1 MKKPFADNPKK
12 SIFVRLFRV
21 NDMVQNGIKGYQE
34 DFVTEDK
41 LAKNVGSGLVRV
53 YATPQ
58 MIALIEKTAVLSVE
72 PYLEDGQSTVGT
84 LVNVTHCA
92 APPAGMKVHAET
104 ELVEVDRRKLTFK
117 VSAYDERGLIGE
129 GVHERFIIDIA
140 KFQAKADSK

>member
-1 MKKPFADNPKK
+1 
-12 SIFVRLFRV
+12 
-21 NDMVQNGIKGYQE
+21 MVQNGIKGYQE

-58 MIALIEKTAVLSVE
+58 LIALIEKTADLSVE

-92 APPAGMKVHAET
+92 ATPAGMKVHAET

>member
-1 MKKPFADNPKK
+1 M
-12 SIFVRLFRV
+12 I
-21 NDMVQNGIKGYQE
+21 QNGIKGYQE

-72 PYLEDGQSTVGT
+72 SYLEEGQSTVGT
-84 LVNVTHCA
+84 LINITHCA
-92 APPAGMKVHAET
+92 ATPCGMKVHAET
-104 ELVEVDRRKLTFK
+104 ELVEIDRRKLTFK
-117 VSAYDERGLIGE
+117 VKAYDERGLIGE
-129 GVHERFIIDIA
+129 GTHERFIIDIA

>member
-1 MKKPFADNPKK
+1 MAFKRSA
-12 SIFVRLFRV
+12 VRFRYAPQ
-21 NDMVQNGIKGYQE
+21 MIQNGIKGYQE

-72 PYLEDGQSTVGT
+72 SYLEEGQSTVGT
-84 LVNVTHCA
+84 LINISHCA
-92 APPAGMKVHAET
+92 ATPCGMKVHAET
-104 ELVEVDRRKLTFK
+104 ELVEIDRRKLTFK
-117 VSAYDERGLIGE
+117 VKAYDERGLIGE
-129 GVHERFIIDIA
+129 GTHERFIIDIA

>member
-1 MKKPFADNPKK
+1 MAFKRSA
-12 SIFVRLFRV
+12 VRFRYAPQ
-21 NDMVQNGIKGYQE
+21 MIQNGIKGYQE

-72 PYLEDGQSTVGT
+72 SYLEEGQSTVGT
-84 LVNVTHCA
+84 LINITHCA
-92 APPAGMKVHAET
+92 ATPCGMKVHAET
-104 ELVEVDRRKLTFK
+104 ELVEIDRRKLTFK
-117 VSAYDERGLIGE
+117 VKAYDERGLIGE
-129 GVHERFIIDIA
+129 GTHERFIIDIA

>member
-1 MKKPFADNPKK
+1 M
-12 SIFVRLFRV
+12 I
-21 NDMVQNGIKGYQE
+21 QNGIKGYQE

-72 PYLEDGQSTVGT
+72 PYLEEGQSTVGT
-84 LVNVTHCA
+84 LINISHCA
-92 APPAGMKVHAET
+92 ATPCGMKVHAET
-104 ELVEVDRRKLTFK
+104 ELVEIDRRKLTFK
-117 VSAYDERGLIGE
+117 VKAYDERGLIGE
-129 GVHERFIIDIA
+129 GTHERFIIDIA

>member
-1 MKKPFADNPKK
+1 
-12 SIFVRLFRV
+12 
-21 NDMVQNGIKGYQE
+21 MVQNGIKGYQE

-58 MIALIEKTAVLSVE
+58 RIALIEKTAVLSVE

-92 APPAGMKVHAET
+92 ATPAGMKVHAET

>member
-1 MKKPFADNPKK
+1 
-12 SIFVRLFRV
+12 
-21 NDMVQNGIKGYQE
+21 MVQNGIKGYQE

-58 MIALIEKTAVLSVE
+58 MIALIEKTAVPSVE

-92 APPAGMKVHAET
+92 ATPAGMKVHAET

-117 VSAYDERGLIGE
+117 VSAYDERGRIGE

>member
-1 MKKPFADNPKK
+1 MAFKRSA
-12 SIFVRLFRV
+12 VRFRYAPQ
-21 NDMVQNGIKGYQE
+21 MIQNGIKGYQE

-72 PYLEDGQSTVGT
+72 PYLEEGQSTVGT
-84 LVNVTHCA
+84 LINISHCA
-92 APPAGMKVHAET
+92 ATPCGMKVHAET
-104 ELVEVDRRKLTFK
+104 ELVEIDRRKLTFK
-117 VSAYDERGLIGE
+117 VKAYDERGLIGE
-129 GVHERFIIDIA
+129 GTHERFIIDIA